1 MHYFYEFQCLVE
13 SNFRSHILHSLVFSQ
28 SSLLEIL
35 SDTEIIEVLKTAHL
49 PSCRQVTT
57 AGSHHDIIGG
67 YRFFYAYKNDIV
79 CNVQFW
85 EDSKQ

>member
-35 SDTEIIEVLKTAHL
+35 SDTEIIEVLETAHL

-57 AGSHHDIIGG
+57 AEVVTGFFGSFGPGIMPTRMILSHL
-67 YRFFYAYKNDIV
+67 
-79 CNVQFW
+79 
-85 EDSKQ
+85 